1 MGEKL
6 QRNCLIENIR
16 ENDMTYLPIGSIVQ
30 LENGT
35 AKLMITTRF
44 ALYNDN
50 GNIGYFDYAGCLY
63 PSGLTDNQGFFSTTK
78 TLKSL
83 V

>member
-1 MGEKL
+1 MDYCCKSVLLSYYFVSIFQVFMGEKL

-44 ALYNDN
+44 AL
-50 GNIGYFDYAGCLY
+50 L
-63 PSGLTDNQGFFSTTK
+63 
-78 TLKSL
+78 
-83 V
+83 

>member
-44 ALYNDN
+44 AL
-50 GNIGYFDYAGCLY
+50 L
-63 PSGLTDNQGFFSTTK
+63 
-78 TLKSL
+78 
-83 V
+83 

>member
-16 ENDMTYLPIGSIVQ
+16 ENDMTYLLIGSIVQ

-44 ALYNDN
+44 AL
-50 GNIGYFDYAGCLY
+50 L
-63 PSGLTDNQGFFSTTK
+63 
-78 TLKSL
+78 
-83 V
+83 

>member
-1 MGEKL
+1 MDYCCKSVLLSYYFVSIFQVFMEEKL

-44 ALYNDN
+44 AL
-50 GNIGYFDYAGCLY
+50 L
-63 PSGLTDNQGFFSTTK
+63 
-78 TLKSL
+78 
-83 V
+83 